1 MKNRTL
7 GVGALLLVALLC
19 SVSFVAGRRSAEF
32 GKPVAHAAHEMN
44 ELDRLEMETAKHR

>member
-7 GVGALLLVALLC
+7 GLCGLLLVALLC

>member
-7 GVGALLLVALLC
+7 GVGALLLAVALC
-19 SVSFVAGRRSAEF
+19 CVSYVAGRRSAEF
-32 GKPVAHAAHEMN
+32 GKPMAHAAHEMN